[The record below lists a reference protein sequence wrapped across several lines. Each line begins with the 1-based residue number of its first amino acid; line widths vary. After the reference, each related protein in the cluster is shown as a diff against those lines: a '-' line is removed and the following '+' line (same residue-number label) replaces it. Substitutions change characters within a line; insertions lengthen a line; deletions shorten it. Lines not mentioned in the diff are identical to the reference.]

1 MVSNKPTW
9 LNNVISL
16 SNSTMRTHGYNSP
29 KIHFF
34 INRKYLHQN
43 HLKTL
48 ITKALYPEESH
59 GGKPPDAHYG
69 MDIKTKGKQQ

>member
-1 MVSNKPTW
+1 MTRASHLALAIQAT
-9 LNNVISL
+9 
-16 SNSTMRTHGYNSP
+16 RTHGCNSP

-43 HLKTL
+43 HPNTL

-59 GGKPPDAHYG
+59 GGKLLVAHYG
-69 MDIKTKGKQQ
+69 IDTKTKGKQQ